1 VTAALELR
9 DISKRFGSVHA
20 LRGADFVL
28 SEGELHALLGEN
40 GAGKSTLMR
49 IAFGLIQPDGGE
61 IRVHGTRQRLRS
73 PRDARRL
80 GLGMVHQ
87 HFTSVPA
94 LTVAENIALG
104 AGWPVSPARLA
115 LRVRELAARYEL
127 PIEPGVRVGA
137 LPAGLKQRV
146 EVLKALA
153 SDARILLLDEP
164 SSVLSPAESD
174 ALLGRVG
181 NFREAGLSSV
191 FITHKLDEA
200 LRVADRVTVLRRGE
214 VVFSGEAS
222 ARSVRE
228 LAALMLGDADWS
240 PSRRR
245 ASRDPGEIRVKA
257 DRLAVARAGSS
268 GSELREATFRVRAGE
283 IVGVAA
289 IEGNGQRELLRAVGG
304 LIRPASGT
312 VEAAGPVAFV
322 PEDRSS
328 EALVESFTLA
338 ENLVLSQGADA
349 PWVRG
354 PWLGWP
360 GAVRRCQELIT
371 AFGVVASGPAALASS
386 LSGGNQ
392 QRMVIAAALERDP
405 AVLVAENPT
414 RGLDLKA
421 TDEVQRRLREAADS
435 GVAVLVHSSDLD
447 EVLEL
452 ADRVMVVSQGV
463 AIELPPETSRSE
475 IGELMLAGGRA
486 GPGPAGRN

>member
-1 VTAALELR
+1 
-9 DISKRFGSVHA
+9 
-20 LRGADFVL
+20 
-28 SEGELHALLGEN
+28 
-40 GAGKSTLMR
+40 
-49 IAFGLIQPDGGE
+49 
-61 IRVHGTRQRLRS
+61 
-73 PRDARRL
+73 
-80 GLGMVHQ
+80 MVHQ

-104 AGWPVSPARLA
+104 AGWPVSPAGLA
-115 LRVRELAARYEL
+115 RRVSELAARYEL
-127 PIEPGVRVGA
+127 PIDPGVRVRT

-174 ALLGRVG
+174 ALLGRVRK
-181 NFREAGLSSV
+181 FREAGLSSV

-222 ARSVRE
+222 ARSARE
-228 LAALMLGDADWS
+228 LTASMLGDADWS
-240 PSRRR
+240 PTRRR
-245 ASRDPGEIRVKA
+245 ASRDPGEVRVKA
-257 DRLAVARAGSS
+257 DHLAVARAGSS

-289 IEGNGQRELLRAVGG
+289 IEGNGQRELLRAAAG
-304 LIRPASGT
+304 LIRPASGSI
-312 VEAAGPVAFV
+312 EAAAPVAFV

-338 ENLVLSQGADA
+338 ENLALSQGADA

-360 GAVRRCQELIT
+360 GVVRRCQELI
-371 AFGVVASGPAALASS
+371 ASFGVVASGPAALASS

-392 QRMVIAAALERDP
+392 QRMVIAAALERSP

-421 TDEVQRRLREAADS
+421 TDEVQHRLREAADR
-435 GVAVLVHSSDLD
+435 GVAVLLHSSDLD

-463 AIELPPETSRSE
+463 AIELPPETSRAE

-486 GPGPAGRN
+486 GPAPAGRN